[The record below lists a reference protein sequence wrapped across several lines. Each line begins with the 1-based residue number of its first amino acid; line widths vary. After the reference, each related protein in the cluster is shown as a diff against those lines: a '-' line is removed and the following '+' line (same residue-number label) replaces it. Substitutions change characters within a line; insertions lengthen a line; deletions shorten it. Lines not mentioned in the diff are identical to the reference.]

1 MLDTG
6 RASRAGNKTYL
17 EAQALLLA
25 MRGKSPDHNSASST
39 EAEDQPRRVRSAQ
52 LDIIFRLESN
62 NFNVQMSARTT
73 HSEFMT

>member
-1 MLDTG
+1 
-6 RASRAGNKTYL
+6 
-17 EAQALLLA
+17 
-25 MRGKSPDHNSASST
+25 MRGKSPDHHSASSM